1 MGQNFELCKLEGK
14 TSIMII
20 KKTAAI
26 SSLSGLEHIL
36 ESEDVESVRASFFE
50 MQHLYQSATREIST
64 KLEILDDEFQFIHK
78 RNPIHNMQSRIKS
91 IESIFEKLSRKE
103 IDISIDAAKENLTDI
118 AGIRVVCYDI
128 EDIYMIAK
136 MLIMQDDI
144 TVIRET
150 DYIKNPK
157 VNGYRSL
164 HLVVKVPV
172 FFSDR
177 KEIVPVEI
185 QIRTI
190 AMDFW
195 ASLEHQL
202 RYKTI
207 GTIPP
212 LVAQELQ
219 ECADSIADT
228 DLKMQN
234 IYKSIEKYNCDEES
248 DSIAN

>member
-1 MGQNFELCKLEGK
+1 M
-14 TSIMII
+14 IM
-20 KKTAAI
+20 KKTATI
-26 SSLSGLEHIL
+26 SSLNSLEHIL
-36 ESEDVESVRASFFE
+36 VSEDIESVRVSFFE

-78 RNPIHNMQSRIKS
+78 RNPIHNMQNRIKS
-91 IESIFEKLSRKE
+91 IESIVEKLNRKE
-103 IDISIDAAKENLTDI
+103 LEISIDAAKENLTDI
-118 AGIRVVCYDI
+118 AGIRVVCNYI

-136 MLIMQDDI
+136 MLKMQDDI
-144 TVIRET
+144 TLIRET

-157 VNGYRSL
+157 ANGYRSL

-177 KEIVPVEI
+177 KEVVPVEI

-202 RYKTI
+202 KYKTME
-207 GTIPP
+207 TIPP
-212 LVAQELQ
+212 SVAQELQ
-219 ECADSIADT
+219 ECADNIADT

-234 IYKSIEKYNCDEES
+234 IYKTIEKYNNRDEDS
-248 DSIAN
+248 DFI

>member
-1 MGQNFELCKLEGK
+1 M
-14 TSIMII
+14 IM
-20 KKTAAI
+20 KKTATI
-26 SSLSGLEHIL
+26 SSLNGLEQVLMSDDI
-36 ESEDVESVRASFFE
+36 ESVRVSFFE

-91 IESIFEKLSRKE
+91 IESIFEKLNRKE
-103 IDISIDAAKENLTDI
+103 LEITIDAAKENLTDI
-118 AGIRVVCYDI
+118 AGIRVVCSYI

-136 MLIMQDDI
+136 MLTIQDDI
-144 TVIRET
+144 IVVRET

-157 VNGYRSL
+157 ANGYRSL

-207 GTIPP
+207 ETIPP
-212 LVAQELQ
+212 SVAKELQ
-219 ECADSIADT
+219 ECADNIANT

-234 IYKSIEKYNCDEES
+234 IYKTIEKYNCDEDS
-248 DSIAN
+248 DSNSDCIAD

>member
-1 MGQNFELCKLEGK
+1 M
-14 TSIMII
+14 IM

-26 SSLSGLEHIL
+26 KALNGLEQIFD
-36 ESEDVESVRASFFE
+36 SEDIENIRVSFFE

-91 IESIFEKLSRKE
+91 IESIFEKLNRKGF
-103 IDISIDAAKENLTDI
+103 DISIESAKENLTDI
-118 AGIRVVCYDI
+118 AGIRVVCNYID
-128 EDIYMIAK
+128 DIYMIAK
-136 MLIMQDDI
+136 MLKMQDDI
-144 TVIRET
+144 TVVRET

-157 VNGYRSL
+157 ANGYRSL
-164 HLVVKVPV
+164 HLVVTVPV

-207 GTIPP
+207 DEIPP
-212 LVAQELQ
+212 SVAIELQ
-219 ECADSIADT
+219 ECADNIAKT
-228 DLKMQN
+228 DLKMQD
-234 IYKSIEKYNCDEES
+234 IYKTIDKYNRNEDS
-248 DSIAN
+248 DSI